1 MLTFTPRQRKKII
14 AELVAGATLS
24 QLARKYNASQSTISR
39 ICSGD
44 PKFAQKAAKEQ
55 ESNEHDAL
63 GWIHGQS
70 ELVRKITDNILDT
83 ITPEEIKA
91 APLRDRIGA
100 LKILIELYAPKS
112 DGIGN
117 EQKRVIISIEDCS
130 DGGSDTD
137 GGSLQ

>member
-1 MLTFTPRQRKKII
+1 MLTFTPRQRKQII
-14 AELVAGATLS
+14 AERVAGATLS
-24 QLARKYNASQSTISR
+24 QLAGKYNASQSTISR

-55 ESNEHDAL
+55 ERNEHDAL
-63 GWIHGQS
+63 GWIQGQS

-130 DGGSDTD
+130 DSGSDT
-137 GGSLQ
+137 GASEQ